1 MILVLMSILQG
12 KGSFL
17 TCSEREFLILNF
29 EFLIEDQ
36 EMSQAKI
43 IKKQLIDENQE
54 LILSKQVLRSGT
66 SIGANVNEA
75 QAAQSTADFI
85 AKLAIASKEARE
97 SLYLIRLLSDTNY
110 LVKENRNVI
119 SLIKDAE
126 ELIKL
131 LTSIIKTLQSHQ

>member
-1 MILVLMSILQG
+1 MSILQG

-43 IKKQLIDENQE
+43 IKKQLIDEKQE

-85 AKLAIASKEARE
+85 AKLAIASKEARAL
-97 SLYLIRLLSDTNY
+97 LYWVRLLSDTNY
-110 LVKENRNVI
+110 LVKDNRNVV

-126 ELIKL
+126 DLRKL